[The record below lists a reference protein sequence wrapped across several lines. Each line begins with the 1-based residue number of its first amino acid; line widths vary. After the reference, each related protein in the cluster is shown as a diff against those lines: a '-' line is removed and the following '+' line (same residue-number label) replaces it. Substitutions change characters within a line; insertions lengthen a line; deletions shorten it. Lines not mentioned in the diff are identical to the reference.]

1 MSKTAPSS
9 RRTSYKAPRR
19 GKFEIWSALLEACL
33 RTPRTQSWL
42 MRKVYL
48 NTAAAKD
55 ALSLLTK
62 GGLLE
67 QLSEPTEGI
76 FEFKTT
82 EKGKAA
88 LAQYYQLITYFFETK
103 QKGRPL
109 QYIIL
114 PLLLHLPRLINGHTD
129 LMQVNSHR
137 QVGTQV

>member
-1 MSKTAPSS
+1 
-9 RRTSYKAPRR
+9 
-19 GKFEIWSALLEACL
+19 
-33 RTPRTQSWL
+33 

-55 ALSLLTK
+55 ALSTLTK

-103 QKGRPL
+103 QKGRSL

-114 PLLLHLPRLINGHTD
+114 PLLLHLSRLRNGHAG
-129 LMQVNSHR
+129 LMQVVSNLK
-137 QVGTQV
+137 VVTQICLLSCIGQ

>member
-1 MSKTAPSS
+1 
-9 RRTSYKAPRR
+9 
-19 GKFEIWSALLEACL
+19 
-33 RTPRTQSWL
+33 

-55 ALSLLTK
+55 ALSILTK

-88 LAQYYQLITYFFETK
+88 LAQYYRLITYFFEKK
-103 QKGRPL
+103 QKRRSL
-109 QYIIL
+109 QYINL
-114 PLLLHLPRLINGHTD
+114 PL
-129 LMQVNSHR
+129 
-137 QVGTQV
+137 